1 MINPFSL
8 QHLSEWYEKVHRV
21 CIKYGQWCYAGAAII
36 YITRRGLP
44 RLQPGGE
51 NAISLASVYSFT
63 V

>member
-1 MINPFSL
+1 M
-8 QHLSEWYEKVHRV
+8 QKVHRV